1 MRLSLHKPI
10 RSAAKLPESIGN
22 KLVYPNVLT
31 NLGSYE
37 FTTNGSYTRW
47 FTDISVYAAHYPTN
61 ETVTLEIYS
70 PHTKEPVPII
80 LLLPIS
86 GGKKYE
92 LERFLAPYFAKRGMA
107 AAIVHREKR
116 PKVPTAEEMNHL
128 MHQAILRNKQ
138 VIDWV
143 ETQKEFDSKRIGVL
157 GTSMG
162 GINGAMLV
170 GVDSR
175 INSAVLALAGC
186 DIPYILAKSKD
197 RGVQRYQKT
206 YMGEHGVSSDEM
218 YEQLKMLLE
227 WDPKNLA

>member
-1 MRLSLHKPI
+1 
-10 RSAAKLPESIGN
+10 
-22 KLVYPNVLT
+22 
-31 NLGSYE
+31 
-37 FTTNGSYTRW
+37 
-47 FTDISVYAAHYPTN
+47 
-61 ETVTLEIYS
+61 
-70 PHTKEPVPII
+70 
-80 LLLPIS
+80 
-86 GGKKYE
+86 
-92 LERFLAPYFAKRGMA
+92 MA

-116 PKVPTAEEMNHL
+116 PKVPTAEEMKHL

-227 WDPKNLA
+227 WDPKNLAPYVDPGRELLILGVCDKVVPFKKGMELRRAMGGPETKLVLSGHYTAVLYIFDIRHSAYQFFKKKFKE